1 MLRKG
6 RKQGAIIIEFLV
18 VLPVFM
24 LLIWGI
30 LQSMLFIMAHSTV
43 HEAAMETARI
53 SAMEIRGS
61 TNGMPA
67 SGSPKAEELE
77 AKVINKVMAITEFN
91 RFIMLF
97 TDGSGAS
104 YDDPPDVVIKPGIIQ
119 SQADNCDS
127 ELTGNSKGRIICVY
141 DAKYTSS
148 ANAREA
154 QQVVVKIKAK
164 FFVVGSFIPGLS
176 TIPIKAVG
184 ASQVET
190 TDFFQ
195 YYEVSSPRVYGE

>member
-6 RKQGAIIIEFLV
+6 RRQGAIIIEFLV
-18 VLPVFM
+18 VLPVFIM
-24 LLIWGI
+24 LIWGI
-30 LQSMLFIMAHSTV
+30 MQSMLFIMAHSTT

-53 SAMEIRGS
+53 AAMEIRGS
-61 TNGMPA
+61 STGMPTD
-67 SGSPKAEELE
+67 PVKIKDLE
-77 AKVINKVMAITEFN
+77 AKLINKITAVTEFN
-91 RFIMLF
+91 HFIMLF
-97 TDGSGAS
+97 SDGDGNALS
-104 YDDPPDVVIKPGIIQ
+104 DKPNIIIKPGIIRNQ
-119 SQADNCDS
+119 TENCDF
-127 ELTGNSKGRIICVY
+127 ELANDAKGRVICVY
-141 DAKYTSS
+141 DVNYVSD

-184 ASQVET
+184 ASQVEL

-195 YYEVSSPRVYGE
+195 YYEAPTRVYPG